1 MMITGKSGMRFST
14 DKIKQE
20 SKEKKFTFD
29 NVFFACASLYLALFG
44 AYMIIRIGWA
54 VL

>member
-1 MMITGKSGMRFST
+1 MITGKSGMRFST

-20 SKEKKFTFD
+20 AKEPKFTANDALFGL
-29 NVFFACASLYLALFG
+29 ASVYIALFG
-44 AYMIIRIGWA
+44 AYLIIRIGWA